1 MNVGL
6 GVSVGTA
13 CPPPLTGLAGVASDC
28 PFPELELE
36 ELTGL
41 LTDVIV
47 SVTVVELV
55 PPTAVVV
62 TVVSLTCVVVE
73 LLLLLPPLPLLL
85 LLPPPL
91 PLFSPG
97 PLSSRFNI
105 CFQYAYLVVLSV
117 SQTASA
123 H

>member
-13 CPPPLTGLAGVASDC
+13 CPPPLTGLAGVASGC

-73 LLLLLPPLPLLL
+73 LLLLLEVLADLTVEGAFVEGALELLWLLARPLRRCTDR
-85 LLPPPL
+85 
-91 PLFSPG
+91 
-97 PLSSRFNI
+97 SRLI
-105 CFQYAYLVVLSV
+105 ST
-117 SQTASA
+117 SR
-123 H
+123 